1 VHNLTDDDDDKI
13 CAWIWKNSRM
23 ARLGSVN
30 NDVDKA
36 ISLQRSTNQARNVE
50 IIEWIKKFSLA
61 Y

>member
-1 VHNLTDDDDDKI
+1 MHNLTDDDDDKI

-36 ISLQRSTNQARNVE
+36 IFLQRSTNQARNV
-50 IIEWIKKFSLA
+50 K
-61 Y
+61 